1 MNEEN
6 YTCEICFE
14 NYDLKNPDK
23 LPKKVPCCNKTFCLK
38 CLNDIYERNSKSLR
52 CPNCRKVTMT
62 PPKYYKDNILI
73 SSRYLIC
80 CNCHGKVPQN
90 ELYFCQ
96 NNNEITIK
104 CEKCE
109 NDDMKLSDILPEVIT
124 ETNKNLKEYENI
136 INTSIIELTKKEIK
150 KDIEEY
156 FQNIMKNLI
165 ESITNKVI
173 TEFNDF
179 WQIEKRENEFKNMV
193 NELNKNNKYLND
205 YIEDIPTK
213 NFDSKIIF
221 NCIKYYNNNISKI
234 KNEFKFLEKFRD
246 LIINNRLIGINRNFD
261 IKKLEECFLILIK
274 KNKNDKIIQKKNE
287 EENNNSDNNNNNN
300 INNNEENNNNN
311 SNQNFENIFINDK
324 MILELDKLI
333 IQPKFEYSLSAQR
346 V

>member
-23 LPKKVPCCNKTFCLK
+23 YPKKVPCCNKTFCLK

-62 PPKYYKDNILI
+62 PPKYYKDNKLI

-80 CNCHGKVPQN
+80 CYCHEKVPQN

-124 ETNKNLKEYENI
+124 ETNKNLKEYENV

-165 ESITNKVI
+165 ESIINKVI
-173 TEFNDF
+173 TEFNDY
-179 WQIEKRENEFKNMV
+179 WQIEKRENEFKIMI

-213 NFDSKIIF
+213 NFNSKIIF
-221 NCIKYYNNNISKI
+221 QCMKYYNDNISKI
-234 KNEFKFLEKFRD
+234 KKEFKFLEKFRD

-274 KNKNDKIIQKKNE
+274 KNKNNKIVQKKNE
-287 EENNNSDNNNNNN
+287 QENNDSDNNNK
-300 INNNEENNNNN
+300 NNNEESDNNN
-311 SNQNFENIFINDK
+311 SNQNLENIFINDK

-333 IQPKFEYSLSAQR
+333 IQPKFEYSLSSQR

>member
-14 NYDLKNPDK
+14 NYDLKDPNK

-38 CLNDIYERNSKSLR
+38 CLNDIYERNSKVLR
-52 CPNCRKVTMT
+52 CPNCRKITLT
-62 PPKYYKDNILI
+62 PPKYYKDNKLI

-80 CNCHGKVPQN
+80 CNCHEKVPQN

-96 NNNEITIK
+96 NNNDITIK

-109 NDDMKLSDILPEVIT
+109 NDDMKLNDILPEVIT
-124 ETNKNLKEYENI
+124 ETNKNLKDYENI
-136 INTSIIELTKKEIK
+136 INTSIIEITKKAIK

-156 FQNIMKNLI
+156 FQKIMNKLI

-179 WQIEKRENEFKNMV
+179 WKIEKRENEFKNMI

-221 NCIKYYNNNISKI
+221 NCMKYYNDNISKI
-234 KNEFKFLEKFRD
+234 KNEYKFLEKFRD
-246 LIINNRLIGINRNFD
+246 LIINNRLIGINPNFD

-274 KNKNDKIIQKKNE
+274 KNKTKEKINQKKKE
-287 EENNNSDNNNNNN
+287 EENNNSDNSTNK
-300 INNNEENNNNN
+300 NNNEVVSDNN
-311 SNQNFENIFINDK
+311 STQNSENIFINDK

>member
-80 CNCHGKVPQN
+80 CNCHEKVPQN

-136 INTSIIELTKKEIK
+136 INASIIELTKKEIK

-221 NCIKYYNNNISKI
+221 NCMKYYNDNISKI

-274 KNKNDKIIQKKNE
+274 KNKKNKIIQKKNE
-287 EENNNSDNNNNNN
+287 EENNNSDNNNN

-311 SNQNFENIFINDK
+311 SNQNLENIFINDK

>member
-80 CNCHGKVPQN
+80 CNCHEKVPQN

-221 NCIKYYNNNISKI
+221 NCMKYYNDNISKI

-274 KNKNDKIIQKKNE
+274 KNKNDKIIQKKKE
-287 EENNNSDNNNNNN
+287 EENNNSDNNNN

-311 SNQNFENIFINDK
+311 SNQNLENIFINDK

>member
-23 LPKKVPCCNKTFCLK
+23 YPKKVPCCNKTFCLK

-80 CNCHGKVPQN
+80 CNCHEKVPQN

-221 NCIKYYNNNISKI
+221 NCMKYYNDNISKI

-274 KNKNDKIIQKKNE
+274 KNKNDKIIQKKKE
-287 EENNNSDNNNNNN
+287 EENNNSDNNN

-311 SNQNFENIFINDK
+311 SNQNLENIFINDK

>member
-80 CNCHGKVPQN
+80 CNCHEKVPQN

-287 EENNNSDNNNNNN
+287 EENNNSDNNN
-300 INNNEENNNNN
+300 INNNGENNNNN
-311 SNQNFENIFINDK
+311 SNQNLENIFINDK

>member
-80 CNCHGKVPQN
+80 CNCHEKVPQN

-221 NCIKYYNNNISKI
+221 NCMKYYNDNISKI

-287 EENNNSDNNNNNN
+287 EENNNSDNNN
-300 INNNEENNNNN
+300 INNNGENNNNN
-311 SNQNFENIFINDK
+311 SNQNLENIFINDK
-324 MILELDKLI
+324 MVLELDKLI

>member
-80 CNCHGKVPQN
+80 CNCHEKVPQN

-124 ETNKNLKEYENI
+124 ETNKNLKEYESV

-156 FQNIMKNLI
+156 FQNIMNNLI

-179 WQIEKRENEFKNMV
+179 WQIEKRENEFKNMI

-221 NCIKYYNNNISKI
+221 NCMKYYNDNISKI

-246 LIINNRLIGINRNFD
+246 LIINNRLIGINQNFD

-274 KNKNDKIIQKKNE
+274 INKNDKIIQKKNE
-287 EENNNSDNNNNNN
+287 EENNDSNNN
-300 INNNEENNNNN
+300 INNNEESNNNN
-311 SNQNFENIFINDK
+311 SNQNIENIFINDK

>member
-23 LPKKVPCCNKTFCLK
+23 YPKKVPCCNKTFCLK

-80 CNCHGKVPQN
+80 CNCHEKVPQN

-213 NFDSKIIF
+213 NFNSKIIF
-221 NCIKYYNNNISKI
+221 QCMKYYNDNISKI
-234 KNEFKFLEKFRD
+234 KKEFKFLEKFRD

-274 KNKNDKIIQKKNE
+274 KNNNDKIVQKENE
-287 EENNNSDNNNNNN
+287 QENNDSNNNNK
-300 INNNEENNNNN
+300 NNNEESNNNN
-311 SNQNFENIFINDK
+311 SNQNLENIYINDK

-333 IQPKFEYSLSAQR
+333 IHPKFEYSLSSQR

>member
-80 CNCHGKVPQN
+80 CNCHEKVPQN

-221 NCIKYYNNNISKI
+221 NCMKYYNDNISKI

-287 EENNNSDNNNNNN
+287 EENNNSDNNNNN
-300 INNNEENNNNN
+300 INNNGENNNNN
-311 SNQNFENIFINDK
+311 SNQNLENIFINDK

-333 IQPKFEYSLSAQR
+333 IQPKFEYNLSAQR

>member
-80 CNCHGKVPQN
+80 CNCHEKVPQN

-221 NCIKYYNNNISKI
+221 NCMKYYNDNISKI

-274 KNKNDKIIQKKNE
+274 KNKNDKIIQKKKE
-287 EENNNSDNNNNNN
+287 EENNNSDNNN

-311 SNQNFENIFINDK
+311 SNQNLENIFINDK

>member
-80 CNCHGKVPQN
+80 CNCHEKVPQN

-221 NCIKYYNNNISKI
+221 NCMKYYNDNISKI

-287 EENNNSDNNNNNN
+287 EENNNSDNNN
-300 INNNEENNNNN
+300 INNNGENNNNN
-311 SNQNFENIFINDK
+311 SNQNLENIFINDK

>member
-80 CNCHGKVPQN
+80 CNCHEKVPQN

-221 NCIKYYNNNISKI
+221 NCMKYYNDNISKI
-234 KNEFKFLEKFRD
+234 KNEF
-246 LIINNRLIGINRNFD
+246 NRN
-261 IKKLEECFLILIK
+261 K
-274 KNKNDKIIQKKNE
+274 
-287 EENNNSDNNNNNN
+287 S
-300 INNNEENNNNN
+300 
-311 SNQNFENIFINDK
+311 
-324 MILELDKLI
+324 
-333 IQPKFEYSLSAQR
+333 KF
-346 V
+346 

>member
-80 CNCHGKVPQN
+80 CNCHEKVPQN

-109 NDDMKLSDILPEVIT
+109 NDDMKLNDILPEVIT
-124 ETNKNLKEYENI
+124 ETNKNIKEFEKDINI
-136 INTSIIELTKKEIK
+136 SIIELTKKEIK
-150 KDIEEY
+150 KEIEEY
-156 FQNIMKNLI
+156 FHNIINTLI
-165 ESITNKVI
+165 ESITNTVI
-173 TEFNDF
+173 TEFNEV
-179 WQIEKRENEFKNMV
+179 WQIEKKENEFKNMI

-221 NCIKYYNNNISKI
+221 NCMKYYNDNISKI

-246 LIINNRLIGINRNFD
+246 LIKNNRLIGINRNFD
-261 IKKLEECFLILIK
+261 IKKLEECFIIFIN
-274 KNKNDKIIQKKNE
+274 KNKKSNKNIDNKNE
-287 EENNNSDNNNNNN
+287 TGNNNDINNTEENRNNNNNN
-300 INNNEENNNNN
+300 SSQNN
-311 SNQNFENIFINDK
+311 ENIFINDK

>member
-80 CNCHGKVPQN
+80 CNCHEKVPQN

-136 INTSIIELTKKEIK
+136 INASIIELTKKEIK

-221 NCIKYYNNNISKI
+221 NCMKYYNDNISKI

-274 KNKNDKIIQKKNE
+274 KNKKNKIIQKKNE
-287 EENNNSDNNNNNN
+287 EDNNNSDNNN
-300 INNNEENNNNN
+300 INNNGENNNNN
-311 SNQNFENIFINDK
+311 SNQNLENIFINDK

>member
-14 NYDLKNPDK
+14 NYDLKDPNK

-38 CLNDIYERNSKSLR
+38 CLNDIYERNSKVLR
-52 CPNCRKVTMT
+52 CPNCRKITLT
-62 PPKYYKDNILI
+62 PPKYYKDNKLI

-80 CNCHGKVPQN
+80 CNCHEKVPQN

-96 NNNEITIK
+96 NNNDITIK

-109 NDDMKLSDILPEVIT
+109 NDDMKLNDILPEVIT
-124 ETNKNLKEYENI
+124 ETNKNLKDYENI
-136 INTSIIELTKKEIK
+136 INTSIIEITKKAIK

-156 FQNIMKNLI
+156 FQKIMNNLI

-179 WQIEKRENEFKNMV
+179 WKIEKRENEFKNMI

-221 NCIKYYNNNISKI
+221 NCMKYYNDNISKI
-234 KNEFKFLEKFRD
+234 KNEYKFLEKFRD
-246 LIINNRLIGINRNFD
+246 LIINNRLIRINPNFD

-274 KNKNDKIIQKKNE
+274 KNKTKEKINQKTKE
-287 EENNNSDNNNNNN
+287 EENNNSDNSTNK
-300 INNNEENNNNN
+300 NNNEVVSDNN
-311 SNQNFENIFINDK
+311 STQNSENIFINDK

>member
-80 CNCHGKVPQN
+80 CNCHEKVPQN

-136 INTSIIELTKKEIK
+136 INASIIELTKKEIK

-221 NCIKYYNNNISKI
+221 NCMKYYNDNISKI

-274 KNKNDKIIQKKNE
+274 KNKKNKIIQKKKE
-287 EENNNSDNNNNNN
+287 EENNNSDNNN
-300 INNNEENNNNN
+300 INNNGENNNNN
-311 SNQNFENIFINDK
+311 SNQNLENIFINDK

>member
-80 CNCHGKVPQN
+80 CNCHEKVPQN

-221 NCIKYYNNNISKI
+221 NCMKYYNDNISKI

-274 KNKNDKIIQKKNE
+274 KNKNDKIIQKKKE
-287 EENNNSDNNNNNN
+287 EENNNSDNNN
-300 INNNEENNNNN
+300 INNNGENNNNN
-311 SNQNFENIFINDK
+311 SNQNLENIFINDK
-324 MILELDKLI
+324 MVLELDKLI

>member
-80 CNCHGKVPQN
+80 CNCHEKVPQN

-213 NFDSKIIF
+213 NFNSKIIF
-221 NCIKYYNNNISKI
+221 QCMKYYNDNISKI
-234 KNEFKFLEKFRD
+234 KKEFKFLEKFRD

-274 KNKNDKIIQKKNE
+274 KNNNDKIVQKENE
-287 EENNNSDNNNNNN
+287 QENNDSNNNNK
-300 INNNEENNNNN
+300 NNNEESNNNN
-311 SNQNFENIFINDK
+311 SNQNLENIYINDK

-333 IQPKFEYSLSAQR
+333 IHPKFEYSLSSQR

>member
-1 MNEEN
+1 
-6 YTCEICFE
+6 
-14 NYDLKNPDK
+14 
-23 LPKKVPCCNKTFCLK
+23 
-38 CLNDIYERNSKSLR
+38 
-52 CPNCRKVTMT
+52 MT

-80 CNCHGKVPQN
+80 CNCHEKVPQN

-221 NCIKYYNNNISKI
+221 NCMKYYNDNISKI

-274 KNKNDKIIQKKNE
+274 KNKKNKIIQKKNE
-287 EENNNSDNNNNNN
+287 EDNNNSDNNN

-311 SNQNFENIFINDK
+311 SNQNSENIFINDK

-346 V
+346 I

>member
-23 LPKKVPCCNKTFCLK
+23 YPKKVPCCNKTFCLK

-62 PPKYYKDNILI
+62 PPKYYKDNKLI

-80 CNCHGKVPQN
+80 CNCHEKVPQN

-124 ETNKNLKEYENI
+124 ETNKNLKEYENV

-173 TEFNDF
+173 TEFNDY
-179 WQIEKRENEFKNMV
+179 WQIEKRENEFKIMI

-213 NFDSKIIF
+213 NFNSKIIF
-221 NCIKYYNNNISKI
+221 QCMKYYNDNISKI
-234 KNEFKFLEKFRD
+234 KKEFKFLEKFRD

-274 KNKNDKIIQKKNE
+274 KNNNDKIVQKKNE
-287 EENNNSDNNNNNN
+287 QENNDSGNNNK
-300 INNNEENNNNN
+300 NNNEESDNNN
-311 SNQNFENIFINDK
+311 SNQNLENIFINDK

-333 IQPKFEYSLSAQR
+333 IHPKFEYSLSSQR

>member
-1 MNEEN
+1 M
-6 YTCEICFE
+6 
-14 NYDLKNPDK
+14 
-23 LPKKVPCCNKTFCLK
+23 
-38 CLNDIYERNSKSLR
+38 
-52 CPNCRKVTMT
+52 
-62 PPKYYKDNILI
+62 
-73 SSRYLIC
+73 
-80 CNCHGKVPQN
+80 PQN

-221 NCIKYYNNNISKI
+221 NCMKYYNDNISKI

-274 KNKNDKIIQKKNE
+274 KNKKNKIIQKKNE
-287 EENNNSDNNNNNN
+287 EDNNSSDNNN

-311 SNQNFENIFINDK
+311 SNQNLENIFINDK

>member
-62 PPKYYKDNILI
+62 PPKYYKDNKLI

-80 CNCHGKVPQN
+80 CNCHEKVPQN

-124 ETNKNLKEYENI
+124 ETNKNLKEYENV

-173 TEFNDF
+173 TEFNDY
-179 WQIEKRENEFKNMV
+179 WQIEKRENEFKIMI

-213 NFDSKIIF
+213 NFNSKIIF
-221 NCIKYYNNNISKI
+221 QCMKYYNDNISKI
-234 KNEFKFLEKFRD
+234 KKEFKFLEKFRD

-274 KNKNDKIIQKKNE
+274 KNNNDKIVQKKNE
-287 EENNNSDNNNNNN
+287 QENNDSDNNNK
-300 INNNEENNNNN
+300 NNNEESDNNN
-311 SNQNFENIFINDK
+311 SNQNLENIFINDK

-333 IQPKFEYSLSAQR
+333 IHPKFEYSLSSQR

>member
-80 CNCHGKVPQN
+80 CNCHEKVPQN

-109 NDDMKLSDILPEVIT
+109 NDDMKVSDILPEVIT

-179 WQIEKRENEFKNMV
+179 WQIEKRENEFINMV

-221 NCIKYYNNNISKI
+221 NCMKYYNDNISKI

-287 EENNNSDNNNNNN
+287 EENNNSDNNNNN

-311 SNQNFENIFINDK
+311 SNQNLENIFINDK

>member
-1 MNEEN
+1 MSEEN

-14 NYDLKNPDK
+14 NYDLKDPNK

-38 CLNDIYERNSKSLR
+38 CLNDIYERNSKSLK
-52 CPNCRKVTMT
+52 CPNCRKITLT
-62 PPKYYKDNILI
+62 PPKYYKDNKLI

-80 CNCHGKVPQN
+80 CNCHEKVPQN

-96 NNNEITIK
+96 NNNDISIK

-109 NDDMKLSDILPEVIT
+109 NDDMKLNDILPEVIT
-124 ETNKNLKEYENI
+124 ETNKNLKDYENI
-136 INTSIIELTKKEIK
+136 INTSIIEITKKAIK

-156 FQNIMKNLI
+156 FQKIMNNLI

-179 WQIEKRENEFKNMV
+179 WHIEKRENQFKNMV

-221 NCIKYYNNNISKI
+221 NCMKYYNDNISKI
-234 KNEFKFLEKFRD
+234 KNEYKFLEKFRD
-246 LIINNRLIGINRNFD
+246 LIINNRLIRINRNFD

-274 KNKNDKIIQKKNE
+274 NNKAKDKIIQNKKE
-287 EENNNSDNNNNNN
+287 EENKNSDNS
-300 INNNEENNNNN
+300 NNNEVVSNNN
-311 SNQNFENIFINDK
+311 STQNSESIFINDK

>member
-80 CNCHGKVPQN
+80 CNCHEKVPQN

-221 NCIKYYNNNISKI
+221 NCMNYYNDNISKI

-287 EENNNSDNNNNNN
+287 EENNNSDNNNNN

-311 SNQNFENIFINDK
+311 SNQNLENIFINDK

>member
-80 CNCHGKVPQN
+80 CNCHEKVPQN

-221 NCIKYYNNNISKI
+221 NCMKYYNDNISKI

-287 EENNNSDNNNNNN
+287 EENNNSDNNNN

-311 SNQNFENIFINDK
+311 SNQNLENIFINDK

>member
-80 CNCHGKVPQN
+80 CNCHEKVPQN

-221 NCIKYYNNNISKI
+221 NCMKYYNDNISKI
-234 KNEFKFLEKFRD
+234 KNVFKFLEKFRD

-274 KNKNDKIIQKKNE
+274 KNKNDKIIQKKKE
-287 EENNNSDNNNNNN
+287 EENNNSDNNN
-300 INNNEENNNNN
+300 INNNEENSNNN
-311 SNQNFENIFINDK
+311 SNQNLENIFINDK
-324 MILELDKLI
+324 IILELDKLI
-333 IQPKFEYSLSAQR
+333 IQPKFEYNLSAQR

>member
-80 CNCHGKVPQN
+80 CNCHEKVPQN

-221 NCIKYYNNNISKI
+221 NCMKYYNDNISKI

-287 EENNNSDNNNNNN
+287 EENNSSDNNN
-300 INNNEENNNNN
+300 INNNGENNNNN
-311 SNQNFENIFINDK
+311 SNQNLENIFINDK

>member
-80 CNCHGKVPQN
+80 CNCHEKVPQN

-221 NCIKYYNNNISKI
+221 NCMKYYNDNISKI

-287 EENNNSDNNNNNN
+287 EENNNSDNNN
-300 INNNEENNNNN
+300 INNNGENNNNN
-311 SNQNFENIFINDK
+311 SNQNLENIFINDK

-333 IQPKFEYSLSAQR
+333 IQPKFEYNLSAQR

>member
-1 MNEEN
+1 
-6 YTCEICFE
+6 
-14 NYDLKNPDK
+14 
-23 LPKKVPCCNKTFCLK
+23 
-38 CLNDIYERNSKSLR
+38 
-52 CPNCRKVTMT
+52 MT

-80 CNCHGKVPQN
+80 CNCHEKVPQN

-221 NCIKYYNNNISKI
+221 NCMKYYNDNISKI

-246 LIINNRLIGINRNFD
+246 LVINNRLIGINRNFD

-274 KNKNDKIIQKKNE
+274 KNKKNKIIQKKNE
-287 EENNNSDNNNNNN
+287 EDNNNSDNNN

-311 SNQNFENIFINDK
+311 SNQNLENIFINDK

>member
-80 CNCHGKVPQN
+80 CNCHEKVPQN

-221 NCIKYYNNNISKI
+221 NCMKYYNDNISKI

-287 EENNNSDNNNNNN
+287 EENNNSDNNNNN

-311 SNQNFENIFINDK
+311 SNQNLENIFINDK

>member
-80 CNCHGKVPQN
+80 CNCHEKVPQN

-221 NCIKYYNNNISKI
+221 NCMKYYNDNISKI

-274 KNKNDKIIQKKNE
+274 KNKNDKIIQKKKE
-287 EENNNSDNNNNNN
+287 EENNNSDNNN
-300 INNNEENNNNN
+300 INNNGENNNNN
-311 SNQNFENIFINDK
+311 SNQNLENIFINDK

>member
-80 CNCHGKVPQN
+80 CNCHEKVPQN

-221 NCIKYYNNNISKI
+221 NCMKYYNDNISKI

-287 EENNNSDNNNNNN
+287 EENNNSDNNNNN
-300 INNNEENNNNN
+300 INNNGENNNNN
-311 SNQNFENIFINDK
+311 TNQNLENIFINDK

-333 IQPKFEYSLSAQR
+333 IQPKFEYNLSAQR

>member
-14 NYDLKNPDK
+14 NYDLKDPNK

-38 CLNDIYERNSKSLR
+38 CLNDIYERNSKVLR
-52 CPNCRKVTMT
+52 CPNCRKITLT
-62 PPKYYKDNILI
+62 PPKYYKDNKLI

-80 CNCHGKVPQN
+80 CNCHEKVPQN

-96 NNNEITIK
+96 NNNDITIK

-109 NDDMKLSDILPEVIT
+109 NDDMKLNDILPEVIT
-124 ETNKNLKEYENI
+124 ETNKNLKDYENI
-136 INTSIIELTKKEIK
+136 INTSIIEITKKAIK

-156 FQNIMKNLI
+156 FQKIMNNLI

-179 WQIEKRENEFKNMV
+179 WKIEKRENEFKNMI

-221 NCIKYYNNNISKI
+221 NCMKYYNDNISKI
-234 KNEFKFLEKFRD
+234 KNEYKFLEKFRD
-246 LIINNRLIGINRNFD
+246 LIINNRLIRINRNFD

-274 KNKNDKIIQKKNE
+274 KNKTKEKINQKTKE
-287 EENNNSDNNNNNN
+287 EENNNSDNSTNK
-300 INNNEENNNNN
+300 NNNEVVSDNN
-311 SNQNFENIFINDK
+311 STQNSENIFIKDK